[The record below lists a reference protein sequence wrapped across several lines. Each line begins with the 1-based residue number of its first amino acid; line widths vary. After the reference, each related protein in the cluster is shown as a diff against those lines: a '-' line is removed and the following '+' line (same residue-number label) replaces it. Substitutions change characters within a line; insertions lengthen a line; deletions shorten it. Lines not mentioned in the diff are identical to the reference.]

1 MTSRLKETLEQSREE
16 QENIKKENILL
27 KQKYEDL
34 KKKSDENNKINLNII
49 ENLKKDNEGLK
60 KDKTKLATAI
70 VQMKK
75 ITEDLKK
82 KNTSKAEALLAI
94 KNFFMNST
102 LAKLKDIEG
111 FKEAENNKN
120 ENNEIKDNNK
130 ESEK

>member
-1 MTSRLKETLEQSREE
+1 M
-16 QENIKKENILL
+16 
-27 KQKYEDL
+27 
-34 KKKSDENNKINLNII
+34 
-49 ENLKKDNEGLK
+49 K

-102 LAKLKDIEG
+102 LVKLKDIEG
-111 FKEAENNKN
+111 FKEGEENSENKN
-120 ENNEIKDNNK
+120 KSNEPKNINENK
-130 ESEK
+130 

>member
-1 MTSRLKETLEQSREE
+1 MR
-16 QENIKKENILL
+16 
-27 KQKYEDL
+27 
-34 KKKSDENNKINLNII
+34 KI
-49 ENLKKDNEGLK
+49 
-60 KDKTKLATAI
+60 
-70 VQMKK
+70 K
-75 ITEDLKK
+75 ITRK